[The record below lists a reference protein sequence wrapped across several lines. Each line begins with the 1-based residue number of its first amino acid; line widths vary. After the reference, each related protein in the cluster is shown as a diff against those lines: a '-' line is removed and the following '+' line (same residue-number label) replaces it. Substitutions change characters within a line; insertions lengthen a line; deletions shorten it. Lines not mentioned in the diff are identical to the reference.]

1 MDEWPHQVGKLTPN
15 PMFERRSLPNG
26 KHKFAFRFPTT
37 WFAYQNG
44 DMYGYHGDGLEC
56 SSETL
61 DRARLNR
68 ADPDLKRLIEYFI
81 VIGLPE
87 RYLKAQRDSQ
97 TRGGHPQLT
106 QRGEGSSS

>member
-1 MDEWPHQVGKLTPN
+1 MQ
-15 PMFERRSLPNG
+15 
-26 KHKFAFRFPTT
+26 FR
-37 WFAYQNG
+37 
-44 DMYGYHGDGLEC
+44 D
-56 SSETL
+56 S
-61 DRARLNR
+61 
-68 ADPDLKRLIEYFI
+68 DLKRLIEHFI